1 LSILFVC
8 FAETLVAATFGLS
21 DFTDFRT
28 NLNLFIIFVENLNP
42 MSELIKKQVADAKA
56 HMDKAIDHCD
66 GELLKIRAGKASPSM
81 LDDISVDYYGSPTP
95 LNQVGSINTP
105 DARTIVVQPWEKSLL
120 GPIEKAIMEAN
131 LGVNPQNDGV
141 IIRINVP
148 PLTEERR
155 RDLVKKAKAEAEN
168 GKIAIRNIRKDA
180 NEKIRKLKTEGV
192 SEDEMKVGEAEVQ
205 KLTDTYIAKVDVLS
219 SAKEKDIMT
228 V

>member
-1 LSILFVC
+1 
-8 FAETLVAATFGLS
+8 
-21 DFTDFRT
+21 
-28 NLNLFIIFVENLNP
+28 
-42 MSELIKKQVADAKA
+42 MSELIKKQVNDAKA

-81 LDDISVDYYGSPTP
+81 LDDIYVDYYGSPTP
-95 LNQVGSINTP
+95 LSQVGSVNTP

-155 RDLVKKAKAEAEN
+155 RDLVKKAKAEAET
-168 GKIAIRNIRKDA
+168 GKIAIRNIRKEA

-205 KLTDTYIAKVDVLS
+205 KLTDAYIIKVDSLS
-219 SAKEKDIMT
+219 AAKEKDIMT

>member
-1 LSILFVC
+1 
-8 FAETLVAATFGLS
+8 
-21 DFTDFRT
+21 
-28 NLNLFIIFVENLNP
+28 
-42 MSELIKKQVADAKA
+42 MSELIKKQVTEAKA
-56 HMDKAIDHCD
+56 HMDKAIDHCE
-66 GELLKIRAGKASPSM
+66 GELQKIRAGKASPSM
-81 LDDISVDYYGSPTP
+81 LDDIYVDYYGSPTP
-95 LNQVGSINTP
+95 LSQVGSVNTP

-120 GPIEKAIMEAN
+120 GAIEKAIMEAN

-155 RDLVKKAKAEAEN
+155 RDLVKKAKAEAET

-180 NEKIRKLKTEGV
+180 NEKIRKLKSEGV

-205 KLTDTYIAKVDVLS
+205 KLTDAYIIKVDAHLVV
-219 SAKEKDIMT
+219 KEKDIMT